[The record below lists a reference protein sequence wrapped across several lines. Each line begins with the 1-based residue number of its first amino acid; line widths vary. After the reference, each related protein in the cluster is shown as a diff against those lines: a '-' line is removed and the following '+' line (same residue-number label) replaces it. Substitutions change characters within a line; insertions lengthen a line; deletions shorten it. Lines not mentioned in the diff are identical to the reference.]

1 MEKNFLLEKGKKIF
15 PKFFLL
21 KRELSLPKM
30 EINISYNDNRI
41 LTNKIG
47 FNKKRKIRNPG
58 IDFVRILSMYVIIIH
73 HILLF
78 GKVIKK
84 YRNYKELIFLNIS
97 CFWHVNSYALISGY
111 IGHKSNKYS
120 NLIYLWICV
129 LFYSVGITY
138 FFEKYI
144 SQKSTVKINFVYYFP
159 VNFNIYWYFTKY
171 FGMYQF
177 LPVINKG
184 IEYLTKKELRIV
196 FISLILVYVILKDII
211 NPGGKDIYTMHSGY
225 SVVWLLILYLTGVY
239 FGKFNK
245 EYKGIKKIV
254 LIIIYIFV
262 FYFSTY
268 LCFYF
273 SNYPLSNSMES
284 FKMKII
290 IILKYLLSRRIN
302 SLPMILQSISI
313 TLLLTQI
320 KYNKYIAKII
330 TFFGPLNFGIYI
342 IHMHSF
348 FLIHII
354 SKLFEKDSYNLNLY
368 TVVKLV
374 LFRGLKIIG
383 ICLIIDYLRNL
394 LFIFLRIRKICIFF
408 EKIIYKLF

>member
-320 KYNKYIAKII
+320 K
-330 TFFGPLNFGIYI
+330 
-342 IHMHSF
+342 
-348 FLIHII
+348 
-354 SKLFEKDSYNLNLY
+354 
-368 TVVKLV
+368 
-374 LFRGLKIIG
+374 
-383 ICLIIDYLRNL
+383 
-394 LFIFLRIRKICIFF
+394 
-408 EKIIYKLF
+408 